1 MIIYLIIILS
11 VVTRFIPH
19 MPNLSIVTALGIFS
33 AVYLSKKEAIAIPLA
48 VRFVSDIFLGFF
60 SWPLMVAVYAAH
72 LVGVLFGLWIRK
84 SSVPMAVIPSE
95 SDESR
100 NRLNLKDKGSFHSPS
115 DALRFSQDDNKIEW
129 FRIVASSLGS
139 SIIFFLVTNFAYLYA
154 EYPHN
159 FTGVMLAYTN
169 GLPFLRGTILGDL
182 GYSLAL
188 FGSLALVQYAIKSK
202 NLKLVKI

>member
-33 AVYLSKKEAIAIPLA
+33 AVYLSKKEAIAIPLV

-60 SWPLMVAVYAAH
+60 APALMVAVYASH

-84 SSVPMAVIPSE
+84 TE
-95 SDESR
+95 N
-100 NRLNLKDKGSFHSPS
+100 NRTVK
-115 DALRFSQDDNKIEW
+115 
-129 FRIVASSLGS
+129 IVASSLGS
-139 SIIFFLVTNFAYLYA
+139 SVIFFLVTNFAYLYA

-159 FTGVMLAYTN
+159 FAGIMLAYTN

-188 FGSLALVQYAIKSK
+188 FGSLALVQYATRIKQ
-202 NLKLVKI
+202 NKIQPTS

>member
-84 SSVPMAVIPSE
+84 SSVVIPDSDPE
-95 SDESR
+95 SMGLFKKLEQS
-100 NRLNLKDKGSFHSPS
+100 KWF
-115 DALRFSQDDNKIEW
+115 KI
-129 FRIVASSLGS
+129 IASSLGS
-139 SIIFFLVTNFAYLYA
+139 SVVFFLVTNFAYLYA

-159 FTGVMLAYTN
+159 FAGVMLAYTN

-188 FGSLALVQYAIKSK
+188 FGSLALVQYMVKDK